1 MKNLLKSTLVV
12 AVAVG
17 LSACGNDDYVAP
29 VEPTI
34 PTTLDLTGS
43 IVKGSL
49 ISAKVQIYRA
59 SDTAFTTPLTTD
71 PVDVQTDDKG
81 DYTAT
86 VVDASGN
93 AIVGSLVVNITTD
106 DDTEMRCDAAVAC
119 ADGTLRGNLI
129 PTSEIAGLSLS
140 TITLATV
147 DASGASVPIDA
158 DANTF
163 TTMATDAV
171 LAQVTANPNI
181 KIDTLGA
188 SGFAALQKNASV
200 VVGTLLGV
208 DLSTTSVFDIKIVD
222 STDTDAFTAAATDAG
237 NGASLTNT
245 LTLINSSFAAIT
257 GEAGSTISDTIN
269 SYVQKVAVVSATAAV
284 AIANEEDVTA
294 ALAGNAVAQAAFAAV
309 TGFQTEISDN
319 VAKTKAAVEEKTG
332 IIVSDVVPT
341 IIADDVLSG
350 IVLDDVPLDSITGAT
365 GGTSSQFTTTLSV
378 IKPAYW
384 RVFYYFILSLFPAI
398 ILILLPRHSFK

>member
-71 PVDVQTDDKG
+71 PIDVQTDENG

-106 DDTEMRCDAAVAC
+106 DDTQMRCDAAVAC

-309 TGFQTEISDN
+309 TGFQTEISDK
-319 VAKTKAAVEEKTG
+319 VAETKAAVEVESNTV
-332 IIVSDVVPT
+332 IASDDVPT

-365 GGTSSQFTTTLSV
+365 GGTSS
-378 IKPAYW
+378 
-384 RVFYYFILSLFPAI
+384 
-398 ILILLPRHSFK
+398 